1 MRAVKWWR
9 VALLTFNNNSIF
21 NNIMASKQKITPKE
35 KMIVDLME
43 EVISI
48 LSTCKDLS
56 DPEFSMYETMKHAVD
71 TEVYYPL
78 FD

>member
-1 MRAVKWWR
+1 MTKRK
-9 VALLTFNNNSIF
+9 T
-21 NNIMASKQKITPKE
+21 TPKE
-35 KMIVDLME
+35 KMIVNLME

-56 DPEFSMYETMKHAVD
+56 DPEFSMYEIMKHAVD

-78 FD
+78 YDK

>member
-1 MRAVKWWR
+1 
-9 VALLTFNNNSIF
+9 
-21 NNIMASKQKITPKE
+21 MASKQKITPKE
-35 KMIVDLME
+35 KMSVDLME

-71 TEVYYPL
+71 VEVYYPL

>member
-1 MRAVKWWR
+1 MSVDYNFHSRDGKPKPKEPPKELDQTSA
-9 VALLTFNNNSIF
+9 
-21 NNIMASKQKITPKE
+21 TPKE
-35 KMIVDLME
+35 RMIMNLME

-78 FD
+78 YD